1 MSQTRWDHTFIP
13 DQTGKLA
20 VVTGANSGLGW
31 HISLQLARQG
41 AHVVMACRDK
51 SRAAQAMEAIR
62 AEVPDARLSFQALNL
77 SSLSSVRSSAAA
89 LMAAHPRIDLLVN
102 NAGVMFLPY
111 ALSADGFEIQMASNH
126 LGHFLLT
133 GLLLG
138 ALEQAPA
145 PRIVTMSSGFNHYGR
160 LPLDGF
166 RGDPAYS
173 RHRVYCDTKL
183 ANIVFAR
190 ELAQRLSRAGSRIA
204 SVAAHPGYA
213 ATNLQFGAAN
223 LSGSRW
229 LAAVSRASMRL
240 SNALLAQPAAMGAL
254 PALFAATQA
263 NVRSG
268 DYIGPD
274 GLQESRGY
282 PKKVE
287 APKRAFEQDKVMQ
300 FWAQSELATGFAYD
314 ARGLDAMVDQAA
326 ALDQAAVRLR

>member
-1 MSQTRWDHTFIP
+1 MQQARWDHTRIP
-13 DQTGKLA
+13 QQNGKLA

-31 HISLQLARQG
+31 HVSLQLARQG

-51 SRAAQAMEAIR
+51 ARAMQAMDAIR
-62 AEVPDARLSFQALNL
+62 AEVPDARLSFQALDL
-77 SSLSSVRSSAAA
+77 ASLEQVRACAATLA
-89 LMAAHPRIDLLVN
+89 AAHPRIDLLVN

-111 ALSADGFEIQMASNH
+111 ALSADGFEIQMACNH

-138 ALEQAPA
+138 PLAQAPA

-160 LPLDGF
+160 LPQAGF
-166 RGDPAYS
+166 KGEPAYS
-173 RHRVYCDTKL
+173 RHRAYCDTKL

-190 ELAQRLSRAGSRIA
+190 ELATRLARAGSHIA

-229 LAAVSRASMRL
+229 LAGLSRASMRL

-254 PALFAATQA
+254 PALYAATEPGI
-263 NVRSG
+263 RSG

-274 GLQESRGY
+274 GIQESRGY
-282 PKKVE
+282 PRLV
-287 APKRAFEQDKVMQ
+287 AVPKRALEAEPVAR
-300 FWAQSELATGFAYD
+300 FWALSEQATGFAYAD
-314 ARGLDAMVDQAA
+314 A
-326 ALDQAAVRLR
+326 ALNGEPDQTVVRLR

>member
-1 MSQTRWDHTFIP
+1 MQQARWDHTRIP
-13 DQTGKLA
+13 QQTGKQA

-51 SRAAQAMEAIR
+51 ARAMQAMDAIR
-62 AEVPDARLSFQALNL
+62 AEVPHARLSFQALDL
-77 SSLSSVRSSAAA
+77 ASLHSVRACAAA
-89 LMAAHPRIDLLVN
+89 LAAAHPRIDLLVN

-111 ALSADGFEIQMASNH
+111 ALSADGFELQMACNH

-133 GLLLG
+133 GLLLPQL
-138 ALEQAPA
+138 AQAPA

-160 LPLDGF
+160 LPQKGF
-166 RGDPAYS
+166 RGEPGYS
-173 RHRVYCDTKL
+173 RHRAYCDTKL

-190 ELAQRLSRAGSRIA
+190 ELATRLARAGSHIA

-223 LSGSRW
+223 LSGARW
-229 LAAVSRASMRL
+229 LAGLSRASMRL

-254 PALFAATQA
+254 PALYAATEPGIQ
-263 NVRSG
+263 SG

-274 GLQESRGY
+274 GFQESRGH
-282 PKKVE
+282 PRLVDV
-287 APKRAFEQDKVMQ
+287 PKRALEAEAVAR
-300 FWAQSELATGFAYD
+300 FWALSEQATGFSYAD
-314 ARGLDAMVDQAA
+314 A
-326 ALDQAAVRLR
+326 ALAGEPDQVVVRLR